1 MENIVEG
8 ETCYQRI
15 RVVEACECGEK
26 GRDSSFCLEDSSFCL
41 TTATRRRGVKDEPW
55 VGGCLWTVVVPLF

>member
-15 RVVEACECGEK
+15 RVVEACDGGEK
-26 GRDSSFCLEDSSFCL
+26 GRDSSFCLEDGV

-55 VGGCLWTVVVPLF
+55 VGGCLWTVEVPLF